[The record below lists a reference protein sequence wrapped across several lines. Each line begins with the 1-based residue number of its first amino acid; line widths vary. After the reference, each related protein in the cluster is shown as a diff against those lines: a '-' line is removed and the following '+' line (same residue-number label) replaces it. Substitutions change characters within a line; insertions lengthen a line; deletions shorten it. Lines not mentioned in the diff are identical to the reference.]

1 MINKNTLNILLCK
14 WQEHADVTSKKN
26 IFKLMELIKPFSLK
40 QYEYPHEK
48 SVWHQVSEADRL
60 MRIARFQN
68 NLLC

>member
-1 MINKNTLNILLCK
+1 
-14 WQEHADVTSKKN
+14 
-26 IFKLMELIKPFSLK
+26 MELIKPFSLK